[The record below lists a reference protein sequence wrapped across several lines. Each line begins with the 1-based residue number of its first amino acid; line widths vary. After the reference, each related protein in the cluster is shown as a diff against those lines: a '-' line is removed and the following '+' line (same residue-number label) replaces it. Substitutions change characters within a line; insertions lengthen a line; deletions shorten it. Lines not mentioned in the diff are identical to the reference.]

1 MTLLTEN
8 QLDKYMEKFSYQ
20 LHKEFENENMNKSYN
35 YFIFLSRHKNELMQN
50 HISLEAILYTA
61 YSVFTKFLQDYEKNI
76 QKDAGLEQQ
85 HYNLIQD
92 IEREIGT
99 VDWDLLQK
107 IERNAWTG
115 YGAAAE
121 ALGFVLLAVGAAFAG
136 RDLLAGIIELIQFF
150 TTVDDAKS
158 EEDLKACGKL
168 FGDAV
173 AKIGVDGL
181 FFALSMFGLKKASA
195 RLTTRTVVNNGLNSR
210 KWKGKIIKERRL
222 KLDDKG
228 KRLVIKKT
236 KVLEQI
242 YYNENGAYGYLPKDG
257 AAYDS
262 PKYDFT
268 NVEWAKE
275 QRLIRSEYLKASDEL
290 ELVIN
295 KMTNEGKSK
304 QEIAKYVVK
313 VRNQQKVNFRARMKP
328 DEVIELESRNMKKYG
343 NPVGPDEKWL
353 FEYNMKKTAMEGKV
367 VAPDVIWDM
376 VIEESIRKDDVINT
390 LLGLIY

>member
-50 HISLEAILYTA
+50 HISLEAILYTT

-136 RDLLAGIIELIQFF
+136 RDHAGHLIADVFCVSPELDNLVSQAKNVNLKQYREIEREWEKALKKVPPNNI
-150 TTVDDAKS
+150 T
-158 EEDLKACGKL
+158 DLK
-168 FGDAV
+168 
-173 AKIGVDGL
+173 IEIIYDGNNVGPNA
-181 FFALSMFGLKKASA
+181 FNIKYKK
-195 RLTTRTVVNNGLNSR
+195 NSR
-210 KWKGKIIKERRL
+210 
-222 KLDDKG
+222 
-228 KRLVIKKT
+228 VIKVPT
-236 KVLEQI
+236 I
-242 YYNENGAYGYLPKDG
+242 YN
-257 AAYDS
+257 
-262 PKYDFT
+262 
-268 NVEWAKE
+268 
-275 QRLIRSEYLKASDEL
+275 
-290 ELVIN
+290 
-295 KMTNEGKSK
+295 
-304 QEIAKYVVK
+304 
-313 VRNQQKVNFRARMKP
+313 
-328 DEVIELESRNMKKYG
+328 
-343 NPVGPDEKWL
+343 
-353 FEYNMKKTAMEGKV
+353 
-367 VAPDVIWDM
+367 
-376 VIEESIRKDDVINT
+376 
-390 LLGLIY
+390 

>member
-50 HISLEAILYTA
+50 HISLEAILYTT

-136 RDLLAGIIELIQFF
+136 RDHAGHLIADVFCVSPELDNLVPQAKNVNLKQYREIEREWEKALKKVPPDNI
-150 TTVDDAKS
+150 T
-158 EEDLKACGKL
+158 DLK
-168 FGDAV
+168 
-173 AKIGVDGL
+173 IEIIYDGNNVRPNA
-181 FFALSMFGLKKASA
+181 FNIKYKK
-195 RLTTRTVVNNGLNSR
+195 NGR
-210 KWKGKIIKERRL
+210 
-222 KLDDKG
+222 
-228 KRLVIKKT
+228 VIKVPT
-236 KVLEQI
+236 I
-242 YYNENGAYGYLPKDG
+242 YN
-257 AAYDS
+257 
-262 PKYDFT
+262 
-268 NVEWAKE
+268 
-275 QRLIRSEYLKASDEL
+275 
-290 ELVIN
+290 
-295 KMTNEGKSK
+295 
-304 QEIAKYVVK
+304 
-313 VRNQQKVNFRARMKP
+313 
-328 DEVIELESRNMKKYG
+328 
-343 NPVGPDEKWL
+343 
-353 FEYNMKKTAMEGKV
+353 
-367 VAPDVIWDM
+367 
-376 VIEESIRKDDVINT
+376 
-390 LLGLIY
+390 